1 MSSLLLT
8 NKESPTIE
16 TIAYLVSQREEFM
29 TRYGQFCS
37 CMHDLR
43 NTRPEIQ
50 VSRQIFNLVEQ
61 ALLLTPA
68 LDLEWRSDAGLCLIW
83 QMM

>member
-1 MSSLLLT
+1 MVHSR
-8 NKESPTIE
+8 PTIE
-16 TIAYLVSQREEFM
+16 TIAYLVSQREKEFM

-50 VSRQIFNLVEQ
+50 VSSRQIFNLVEQ
-61 ALLLTPA
+61 GAAELSRVMRARALYG
-68 LDLEWRSDAGLCLIW
+68 R
-83 QMM
+83 

>member
-1 MSSLLLT
+1 
-8 NKESPTIE
+8 
-16 TIAYLVSQREEFM
+16 M

-50 VSRQIFNLVEQ
+50 VSSRQIFNLVEQ

-68 LDLEWRSDAGLCLIW
+68 LDQE
-83 QMM
+83 